1 VAYLRH
7 GNISRLVGGRLQ
19 LGGVGS
25 CAQSSEGRVSAL
37 QHTVCLIVKLGAMWA
52 SLDLRSLCRMKI
64 ALFATVAAVSNPV
77 INDKG
82 TTCRGPKITSK
93 QEGGTSPS
101 LLSDVSVSGFSHC
114 FETNT
119 ILIASKII

>member
-1 VAYLRH
+1 MFLARYVRYQERPSSWHDIAVGQSVAYLRH

-19 LGGVGS
+19 LGGFAS

-37 QHTVCLIVKLGAMWA
+37 QHAVCLIVKRGAMWA

-82 TTCRGPKITSK
+82 TTCSGPKITSK
-93 QEGGTSPS
+93 
-101 LLSDVSVSGFSHC
+101 
-114 FETNT
+114 
-119 ILIASKII
+119 